1 MKNIIFLSLVIFALF
16 ILCIS
21 VGISFAQ
28 QPATSDSFSNMS
40 FSNMSFSSTLPVN
53 TLSTLSNNSTTF
65 PLLPPQSTTSSLN
78 NNQTFGNPNNFLS
91 NNSSF
96 SSTLPVNTLS
106 PLSNNSATFPLLPP
120 QSTTSPLN
128 NNQTFGNPNNFLSNQ
143 SIANVQPNFP
153 SIVSSQNINNFS
165 TLPSLYNLTANSV
178 VAVTSFDATNHSIL
192 KTGTGFIYSY
202 KGAPSILTVSNLFTG
217 NNDITVT
224 LSDGSSYDSVVDG
237 YDPLTTIA
245 VLSTKNI
252 PQIKLVPLK
261 LTNSSTLKVG
271 QVVSAIGN
279 TMGFSNLL
287 STGIISGLGK
297 FIPTFGQNISG
308 SDVKIPNGITTNLN
322 LGYGYGG
329 SPLFDNEGRVVG
341 MNIGNYSSPAAG
353 QSKNNGISFAIPSNL
368 ISKIVPS
375 LLEKGYYAHP
385 WFGAGGTDV
394 DLDIAKALNL
404 TESRGFLVIDVTPS
418 SPAKKAGI
426 LGGDNV
432 TDIKGRKIT
441 LGGDIILKV
450 DNKNV
455 QNIQELSGY
464 IENNKN
470 IGDDMLVTLLRNG
483 IIQLINVRLDANP
496 NYLLPLK

>member
-1 MKNIIFLSLVIFALF
+1 
-16 ILCIS
+16 
-21 VGISFAQ
+21 
-28 QPATSDSFSNMS
+28 
-40 FSNMSFSSTLPVN
+40 
-53 TLSTLSNNSTTF
+53 
-65 PLLPPQSTTSSLN
+65 
-78 NNQTFGNPNNFLS
+78 
-91 NNSSF
+91 
-96 SSTLPVNTLS
+96 
-106 PLSNNSATFPLLPP
+106 
-120 QSTTSPLN
+120 
-128 NNQTFGNPNNFLSNQ
+128 
-143 SIANVQPNFP
+143 
-153 SIVSSQNINNFS
+153 
-165 TLPSLYNLTANSV
+165 
-178 VAVTSFDATNHSIL
+178 
-192 KTGTGFIYSY
+192 
-202 KGAPSILTVSNLFTG
+202 
-217 NNDITVT
+217 
-224 LSDGSSYDSVVDG
+224 
-237 YDPLTTIA
+237 
-245 VLSTKNI
+245 
-252 PQIKLVPLK
+252 

>member
-28 QPATSDSFSNMS
+28 QPATSDSFSNM
-40 FSNMSFSSTLPVN
+40 P
-53 TLSTLSNNSTTF
+53 
-65 PLLPPQSTTSSLN
+65 
-78 NNQTFGNPNNFLS
+78 
-91 NNSSF
+91 F

-271 QVVSAIGN
+271 QVVSYWKYN
-279 TMGFSNLL
+279 
-287 STGIISGLGK
+287 
-297 FIPTFGQNISG
+297 
-308 SDVKIPNGITTNLN
+308 
-322 LGYGYGG
+322 
-329 SPLFDNEGRVVG
+329 
-341 MNIGNYSSPAAG
+341 
-353 QSKNNGISFAIPSNL
+353 
-368 ISKIVPS
+368 
-375 LLEKGYYAHP
+375 
-385 WFGAGGTDV
+385 
-394 DLDIAKALNL
+394 
-404 TESRGFLVIDVTPS
+404 GFLKFVI
-418 SPAKKAGI
+418 
-426 LGGDNV
+426 NW
-432 TDIKGRKIT
+432 
-441 LGGDIILKV
+441 
-450 DNKNV
+450 
-455 QNIQELSGY
+455 
-464 IENNKN
+464 NN
-470 IGDDMLVTLLRNG
+470 
-483 IIQLINVRLDANP
+483 
-496 NYLLPLK
+496 